1 NAGPSVAT
9 GATITDIVPL
19 QLTGV
24 SWSGVAA
31 GASSCGTMSGTG
43 DVNLQ
48 ATVEAGPGNGVAVTV
63 TGTAPAGG
71 SIDANTASVATP
83 PGTDDPDPGNNSDAE
98 PPVPV
103 APIVSIDSASGAEG
117 TDVVFTVSLS
127 GASATD
133 VTVTL
138 DTADG
143 TATSPADYTAQSGL
157 LVTVPAGSTSV
168 PVAVPTVG
176 DALYEGDETFTAT
189 LTNPVGASLGTA
201 TGTGTIVDDDL
212 NPVQL
217 RLVKRVSRREARPG
231 DLVRYTVTVE
241 NVGDVDAVGVAL
253 VDTPPSG
260 FSYVEGSLRVE
271 DGDDS
276 ALLAGTNPIR
286 IEGIDVAEGATA
298 TVSYYLRIGA
308 GVAVGSHV
316 NHVIARD
323 ERQEPISNEAS
334 AGIRVVGDPLFD
346 ESLVLGS
353 VFD

>member
-1 NAGPSVAT
+1 
-9 GATITDIVPL
+9 
-19 QLTGV
+19 
-24 SWSGVAA
+24 
-31 GASSCGTMSGTG
+31 
-43 DVNLQ
+43 
-48 ATVEAGPGNGVAVTV
+48 
-63 TGTAPAGG
+63 
-71 SIDANTASVATP
+71 
-83 PGTDDPDPGNNSDAE
+83 
-98 PPVPV
+98 
-103 APIVSIDSASGAEG
+103 
-117 TDVVFTVSLS
+117 S

-241 NVGDVDAVGVAL
+241 NVGEVDAVGVAL

-276 ALLAGTNPIR
+276 ALVAGTNPIR

-353 VFD
+353 VFDDRNGNGIQDAGERGVPGVRIVSVEGLVMETDPHGRYHLVGIEPGNAARGSNFILKVDPATLPPGTVFTTPNPQVRRITAGMPVRFDFGVKLPEGRLGGGQSSVVIALGEVLFQPGSADLDPKCAH